1 MGVRNAALCGDV
13 GDDDGCHGS
22 VGTILVLIIWI
33 FRRKEVFLK
42 KIKIMC
48 QTLIISRHI
57 GRIGRRSFDRRMRI
71 ASPLFV
77 ERRGELARLLNEV
90 DKLSDRLHDEFSSIS
105 ENDYRLFGPE
115 LKVLISALKALR
127 RDSLSR
133 KELKPYN
140 DRMRQQISDL
150 EELDHDIK
158 AFRVDAVQN
167 KELQATMTLL
177 GNLDFSKLPK

>member
-1 MGVRNAALCGDV
+1 MSDSS
-13 GDDDGCHGS
+13 D
-22 VGTILVLIIWI
+22 
-33 FRRKEVFLK
+33 
-42 KIKIMC
+42 IKTY
-48 QTLIISRHI
+48 QTQVISKHI
-57 GRIGRRSFDRRMRI
+57 GRIGRKSFDRRMRI

-90 DKLSDRLHDEFSSIS
+90 DKLSDRLHEEFPTIS

-115 LKVLISALKALR
+115 LKVMISTLKALR
-127 RDSLSR
+127 QDSLTR

-140 DRMRQQISDL
+140 DRMRQQIADL

-167 KELQATMTLL
+167 KELQATMALL